1 MSPMLSSCWI
11 LSLCSAIKGCISETF
26 SLDEHFQVQRLLIK
40 YWSLNDKIPQNYTLR
55 QLRRIPKKTFHFHFH
70 APWLILHIRTTTR
83 SQRLLASRILPPII
97 TQMFE
102 IKPPCRKIKVSLPLL
117 LQPPCAPPVFYLI
130 FRVKWCNSNTAARS
144 AHMPS
149 GRRWI
154 CVLHS
159 LLNSFKSFKFS
170 ANSESQ

>member
-1 MSPMLSSCWI
+1 MHIFTVSKEIARPPQKAKVHKKREVSPNHTTSCWI

-40 YWSLNDKIPQNYTLR
+40 YWSLNDKIPQNYTFR

-83 SQRLLASRILPPII
+83 SQRLLASRTLPPII

-102 IKPPCRKIKVSLPLL
+102 IKPLAEK
-117 LQPPCAPPVFYLI
+117 FE
-130 FRVKWCNSNTAARS
+130 
-144 AHMPS
+144 
-149 GRRWI
+149 
-154 CVLHS
+154 
-159 LLNSFKSFKFS
+159 KSFWARGWIFFFS
-170 ANSESQ
+170 FFHQMQYKTK